1 MVGEEGVA
9 VECIENPA
17 VEEILLVGRKKLTSI
32 SESQSYPMN
41 LL

>member
-17 VEEILLVGRKKLTSI
+17 VEEILIIGRKTDFHF
-32 SESQSYPMN
+32 
-41 LL
+41 